1 MFSHLGS
8 ISFRETFGL
17 ILRFI
22 NWDVFGDEEHMLVRE
37 TGWVHDSGWGWRLG
51 VCVPCPK
58 AVNLKPKPRARQT
71 RKTGCPA
78 GPRGSQFSIF
88 GFKFLI

>member
-22 NWDVFGDEEHMLVRE
+22 NWNVFGDEEHMLVRE
-37 TGWVHDSGWGWRLG
+37 TGWVHDRGRGG
-51 VCVPCPK
+51 GCECV
-58 AVNLKPKPRARQT
+58 
-71 RKTGCPA
+71 CPA
-78 GPRGSQFSIF
+78 PRQLISNLNLEHARPERLAVQLAPEAAS
-88 GFKFLI
+88 FLFLVSNSSF